1 MPRWPAFSMQPCM
14 RPRLGSEWEHYGAA
28 RFRVA
33 APCATSRRGWS
44 RVLVQPLYNAASER
58 LSLGL
63 GARQSAVEF
72 RNSRP
77 FVEERPP
84 VLGRPAVGTGAQHCY
99 DFSFVPSQRV
109 DDGPVAP

>member
-1 MPRWPAFSMQPCM
+1 MPSGPAFSMQPCM

-28 RFRVA
+28 RSRVA

-44 RVLVQPLYNAASER
+44 RVLVQPLHDAASER

-72 RNSRP
+72 RNSRS
-77 FVEERPP
+77 FVEERLPI
-84 VLGRPAVGTGAQHCY
+84 VGRPAISTASQHRY
-99 DFSFVPSQRV
+99 ELSLVTSQAIDHGRWRR
-109 DDGPVAP
+109 